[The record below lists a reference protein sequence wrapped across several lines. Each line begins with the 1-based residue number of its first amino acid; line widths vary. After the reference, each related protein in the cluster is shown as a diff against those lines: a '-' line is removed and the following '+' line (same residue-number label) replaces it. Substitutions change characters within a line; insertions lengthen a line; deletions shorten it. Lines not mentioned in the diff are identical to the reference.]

1 MRKHIFTI
9 SLLVVG
15 CAIYFDRLHPKLVHQ
30 DIGYVDKI
38 VVEKQQRILSLF
50 SGGKHVKTYPISLG
64 REPMG
69 HKTQEGDGKTPEGNY
84 FIDWVRP
91 SSSYYK
97 AIRVSYPNATDK
109 QNAMDRGVAPG
120 GDIMIHGM
128 PNGFGWLYPLL
139 SKRDWTEG
147 CIGVSNTAMDEI
159 ESSVK
164 IGGRHL
170 KVRAFTIWG

>member
-1 MRKHIFTI
+1 MRKHIFITG
-9 SLLVVG
+9 LLVVG

-84 FIDWVRP
+84 FIDWVHP
-91 SSSYYK
+91 NSSYYK

-109 QNAMDRGVAPG
+109 QNAMEKGVAPG

-147 CIGVSNTAMDEI
+147 CIAVSNTAMDEI

-164 IGGRHL
+164 IGTEI
-170 KVRAFTIWG
+170 VINP